1 MLTQIDQSASR
12 RVLLITASVG
22 AGHNQATKA
31 ILELLRQRSPQL
43 GVDVIDSMDLVPR
56 FFRAYYAGGFAI
68 AVSKLPRSYG
78 VGFWISDRP
87 QRPGRCLNERVRL
100 WTERRMLTR
109 LGGHLQANRYDLI
122 VNMHFLTPPYIT
134 RLARRGWELPPQ
146 WVVIT
151 DIEVHRFWYSEGVEH
166 WFAPSEYS
174 AAKLHRWGIP
184 DPRVTVSGIPV
195 HPKWTAPLDRS
206 KVLQEWRLPADKKIV
221 LLAGGAEFTCGP
233 VAKMARDIVEACPEA
248 YVVVLGGRNNK
259 LLADL
264 ASMPESPGRLVG
276 VAFTDRVHELVEVCS
291 IMVTKAGGIT
301 TAECLA
307 KGTPMILMR
316 PVPGQERGNA
326 QYLASQ
332 GAAVVTRD
340 FKSVTAELLRLLK
353 DPEALAALAGNARRL
368 DKPATVT
375 IVNEILRRV
384 EMSSAASSRP

>member
-109 LGGHLQANRYDLI
+109 LGEHLRANRYDLI

-134 RLARRGWELPPQ
+134 RLVRRGWELPPQ

-248 YVVVLGGRNNK
+248 YVVVLGGRNKK

-316 PVPGQERGNA
+316 PVAGQERGNA

>member
-43 GVDVIDSMDLVPR
+43 GVDVIDSIDMVPR

-100 WTERRMLTR
+100 WTERRMLRR
-109 LGGHLQANRYDLI
+109 LGEHLRANRYDLI

-134 RLARRGWELPPQ
+134 RLGRRGWELPPQ

-184 DPRVTVSGIPV
+184 DGRVTVSGIPV

-206 KVLQEWRLPADKKIV
+206 KILQEWRLPADKKIV

-248 YVVVLGGRNNK
+248 YVVVLGGRNKK

-301 TAECLA
+301 TTECLA

-368 DKPATVT
+368 DKPATET
-375 IVNEILRRV
+375 IVSEILRRV
-384 EMSSAASSRP
+384 EMSSASSRP

>member
-1 MLTQIDQSASR
+1 MLAQIDQSASR

-68 AVSKLPRSYG
+68 AVSKFPRSYG

-151 DIEVHRFWYSEGVEH
+151 DIEVHRFWYSEGVER

-184 DPRVTVSGIPV
+184 DGRVTVSGIPV
-195 HPKWTAPLDRS
+195 HPKWAAPLDRS
-206 KVLQEWRLPADKKIV
+206 KILQEWRLPADKKIV

-248 YVVVLGGRNNK
+248 YVVVLGGRNKK

-375 IVNEILRRV
+375 IVSEILRRV